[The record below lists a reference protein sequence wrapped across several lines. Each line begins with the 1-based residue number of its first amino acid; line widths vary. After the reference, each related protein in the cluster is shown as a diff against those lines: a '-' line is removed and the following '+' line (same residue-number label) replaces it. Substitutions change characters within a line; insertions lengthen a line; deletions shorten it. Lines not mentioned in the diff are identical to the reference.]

1 MVNPSLPTLLADFPL
16 DLAPYE
22 SLYKHIHAHPE
33 LSLQEKA
40 TAELVRS
47 HLSSLPSSPFEIHSN
62 IGGCGLAGVFRNQ
75 KDKGENAEGGAE
87 EEDERITVLLR
98 ADMDALPVEE
108 KTGLEYASEVV
119 MRDVADGMSKKVM
132 HACGHDMHITCLL
145 AAAERLVQMRERW
158 KGTLVVVFQPNEER
172 GGGAQAMVDDGLYD
186 KVPVPDV
193 VLGQHVV
200 PRRTGSLSSKVGL
213 VMAGSDNF
221 RIRLYGRGGHASM
234 PHKTIDPVVMAASVV
249 VRLQTIV
256 SREVDPSDMAVVTV
270 GSLQAG
276 HVENIIADFADI
288 KVNVRSLSTETR
300 EKVVAAIRRIVKAE
314 SDASGA
320 PREPEIVQISR
331 FPVSIND
338 ETATKWLATSFGEYF
353 GPDVFDPAAPRMNF
367 SEDFSILGTCR
378 DRPCSFWF
386 FGGTDTHLWDEA
398 TRRGRVDQDVPVNH
412 SPFFAPVIQPTM
424 QRGVDA
430 MTLAA
435 LTFFSLKV

>member
-1 MVNPSLPTLLADFPL
+1 MASPSLPSLLADFPL
-16 DLAPYE
+16 DLEPYE
-22 SLYKHIHAHPE
+22 SIYKHIHEHPE

-47 HLSSLPSSPFEIHSN
+47 HLSKLPSSPFEIYSD
-62 IGGCGLAGVFRNQ
+62 IGGHGLAGVFRNHEP
-75 KDKGENAEGGAE
+75 KGDEGPG
-87 EEDERITVLLR
+87 DGMTVLLR

-108 KTGLEYASEVV
+108 NTGLEYASKVV
-119 MRDVADGMSKKVM
+119 MRDVADGLSKKVM
-132 HACGHDMHITCLL
+132 HACGHDMHVTCLL
-145 AAAERLVQMRERW
+145 AAAERLVRMKDRW
-158 KGTLVVVFQPNEER
+158 RGTLVVVFQPNEER
-172 GGGAQAMVDDGLYD
+172 GAGAQTMVDDGLYD
-186 KVPVPDV
+186 RVPVPDI

-200 PRRTGSLSSKVGL
+200 PMRTGTLASKVGL

-276 HVENIIADFADI
+276 QVENIIAEFADI
-288 KVNVRSLSTETR
+288 KVNVRSITPETR
-300 EKVVAAIRRIVKAE
+300 ELVLAAIRRIVKAE

-331 FPVSIND
+331 FPASIND
-338 ETATKWLATSFGEYF
+338 ETATKRLAASFSEYF

-367 SEDFSILGTCR
+367 SEDFSVLGTCR

-386 FGGTDTHLWDEA
+386 FGGTDAHVWEEA
-398 TRRGRVDQDVPVNH
+398 ARRGRVDQDVPINH
-412 SPFFAPVIQPTM
+412 SPSFAPAIQPTM

-435 LTFFSLKV
+435 LTFFL

>member
-1 MVNPSLPTLLADFPL
+1 MTRPTLRSLLADFPL
-16 DLAPYE
+16 DLGPYE
-22 SLYKHIHAHPE
+22 SLYKHIHEHPE

-47 HLSSLPSSPFEIHSN
+47 HLSKLPSSSFEIHSD
-62 IGGCGLAGVFRNQ
+62 IGGHGLAGVFRNHGG
-75 KDKGENAEGGAE
+75 KADEGRGEGT
-87 EEDERITVLLR
+87 TVLLR

-145 AAAERLVQMRERW
+145 AAAERLVRMRDRW
-158 KGTLVVVFQPNEER
+158 KGTLLVVFQPNEER
-172 GGGAQAMVDDGLYD
+172 GGGAQAMVDGGLYD
-186 KVPVPDV
+186 RVPVPDV
-193 VLGQHVV
+193 VLGQHVI
-200 PRRTGSLSSKVGL
+200 PRRTGTVSSKVGL
-213 VMAGSDNF
+213 IMAGSDNF

-276 HVENIIADFADI
+276 QVENIIADFADI
-288 KVNVRSLSTETR
+288 KVNIRSINAETR
-300 EKVVAAIRRIVKAE
+300 ERVVAAIRRIVKAE
-314 SDASGA
+314 SEASGA
-320 PREPEIVQISR
+320 PREPEMVQTSR

-338 ETATKWLATSFGEYF
+338 ETVTKRLAASFGEYF
-353 GPDVFDPAAPRMNF
+353 GPDTFDPTAPRMNF
-367 SEDFSILGTCR
+367 SEDFSILGIR
-378 DRPCSFWF
+378 RNRPCSFWF
-386 FGGTDTHLWDEA
+386 FGGTDAHVWDEA
-398 TRRGRVDQDVPVNH
+398 TQSGRVDQDVPVNH

-435 LTFFSLKV
+435 LTFFHVENM

>member
-1 MVNPSLPTLLADFPL
+1 MVGPSLPSLLADFPL
-16 DLAPYE
+16 DLEPYE
-22 SLYKHIHAHPE
+22 SIYKHLHKHPE

-47 HLSSLPSSPFEIHSN
+47 HLSQLPSSPFEIYSD
-62 IGGCGLAGVFRNQ
+62 IGGHGLAGVFRNHGP
-75 KDKGENAEGGAE
+75 KGDEGRG
-87 EEDERITVLLR
+87 DEMTVLLR

-119 MRDVADGMSKKVM
+119 MRDVTDGLSKKVM

-145 AAAERLVQMRERW
+145 AAAERLVRMRDRW
-158 KGTLVVVFQPNEER
+158 RGTLVVVFQPNEER
-172 GGGAQAMVDDGLYD
+172 GAGAQAMVDDGLYD
-186 KVPVPDV
+186 RIPVPDV

-200 PRRTGSLSSKVGL
+200 PKRTGTLASKVGL
-213 VMAGSDNF
+213 VMTASDNF

-234 PHKTIDPVVMAASVV
+234 PHKTIDPVVMAANVV

-276 HVENIIADFADI
+276 QVENIIADFADI
-288 KVNVRSLSTETR
+288 KVNVRSITPETR
-300 EKVVAAIRRIVKAE
+300 ELVLAAIRRIVKAE

-320 PREPEIVQISR
+320 PREPEIVQLSR
-331 FPVSIND
+331 YPASIND
-338 ETATKWLATSFGEYF
+338 ETATKRLAASFGEYF
-353 GPDVFDPAAPRMNF
+353 GPDVFNPAAPRMHF

-386 FGGTDTHLWDEA
+386 FGGTDAHVWDEA
-398 TRRGRVDQDVPVNH
+398 ARRGRIDQDVPINH
-412 SPFFAPVIQPTM
+412 SPFFAPAIQPTM
-424 QRGVDA
+424 QSGVDA

-435 LTFFSLKV
+435 LTFFL

>member
-1 MVNPSLPTLLADFPL
+1 MASSSTPSSLLADFPL
-16 DLAPYE
+16 DLGPYE
-22 SLYKHIHAHPE
+22 SLYKHIHEHPE

-47 HLSSLPSSPFEIHSN
+47 HLSKLPSSPFEIHSD
-62 IGGCGLAGVFRNQ
+62 IGDHGLAGVFRNNGG
-75 KDKGENAEGGAE
+75 KGRGGGV
-87 EEDERITVLLR
+87 TVLLR

-132 HACGHDMHITCLL
+132 HACGHDMHVTCLL
-145 AAAERLVQMRERW
+145 AATERLVRMKDRW
-158 KGTLVVVFQPNEER
+158 KGTLVVLFQPNEER
-172 GGGAQAMVDDGLYD
+172 GGGAQAMVDGGLYD
-186 KVPVPDV
+186 RVPVPDV

-200 PRRTGSLSSKVGL
+200 PRRTGTLSSKVGL
-213 VMAGSDNF
+213 VMAGSDNL

-276 HVENIIADFADI
+276 QTENIIADFADI
-288 KVNVRSLSTETR
+288 KVNVRSISTETR
-300 EKVVAAIRRIVKAE
+300 DKILAAIRRIVKAE

-320 PREPEIVQISR
+320 AREPEIAQTSR

-338 ETATKWLATSFGEYF
+338 ETVTKRLAASFGEHF
-353 GPDVFDPAAPRMNF
+353 GPDFDPAAPRMNF

-386 FGGTDTHLWDEA
+386 FGGTDANLWDDA
-398 TRRGRVDQDVPVNH
+398 TRRGSVDQDIHINH

-430 MTLAA
+430 LTLAA
-435 LTFFSLKV
+435 LTFLR